1 MTFAHRKLLVA
12 STLASAAFMALAQTP
27 APPAAPPAPTAV
39 DAQPAP
45 GTPRAGGAD
54 RRDPAVMQQ
63 RMEQGLAREKARLQI
78 TAAQEPAW
86 NAFTAAIRPDPAQ
99 WARMQA
105 ERGEW
110 AKLTTPERIDRMRAE
125 RNQRDAEI
133 DRRGDATK
141 TFYAALTP
149 AQQKLFDERPM
160 MHGGPGSPD
169 GKGGPGH
176 GHGPHGEHGAPA
188 APGAAAVPGAR

>member
-1 MTFAHRKLLVA
+1 MTFAPRKLLVA
-12 STLASAAFMALAQTP
+12 SVLASAAFMAAAQTP
-27 APPAAPPAPTAV
+27 PPPAAPPTPVAG

-45 GTPRAGGAD
+45 GTARAGGAD
-54 RRDPAVMQQ
+54 RRDPAAMQQ

-99 WARMQA
+99 RARMQA

-125 RNQRDAEI
+125 RSQRDAEI

-160 MHGGPGSPD
+160 VHGGPG
-169 GKGGPGH
+169 GKDGPGH
-176 GHGPHGEHGAPA
+176 GHGPRGERGAPPV
-188 APGAAAVPGAR
+188 PGAAVAPGTR

>member
-1 MTFAHRKLLVA
+1 MTFAPRKLLVA
-12 STLASAAFMALAQTP
+12 SALASAAFMALAQTP
-27 APPAAPPAPTAV
+27 PPPAAPPTPMAG

-45 GTPRAGGAD
+45 GTPRAGGAE
-54 RRDPAVMQQ
+54 RRDPAAMQQ

-86 NAFTAAIRPDPAQ
+86 NAFTTAIRPDPAQ
-99 WARMQA
+99 RARMQA

-125 RNQRDAEI
+125 RSQRDAEI

-160 MHGGPGSPD
+160 MHGGPG

-176 GHGPHGEHGAPA
+176 GHGPRGERGAPPV
-188 APGAAAVPGAR
+188 PGAAVAPGTR

>member
-1 MTFAHRKLLVA
+1 MTFAPRKLLVA
-12 STLASAAFMALAQTP
+12 SALASAAFMALAQTP
-27 APPAAPPAPTAV
+27 PPPAAPPTPMAG

-45 GTPRAGGAD
+45 GTPRAGGAE
-54 RRDPAVMQQ
+54 RRDPAAMQQ

-86 NAFTAAIRPDPAQ
+86 NAFTTAIRPDPAQ
-99 WARMQA
+99 RARMQA

-125 RNQRDAEI
+125 RGQRDAEI

-160 MHGGPGSPD
+160 MHGGPG

-176 GHGPHGEHGAPA
+176 GHGPRGERGAPPV
-188 APGAAAVPGAR
+188 PGAAVAPGTR

>member
-1 MTFAHRKLLVA
+1 MTFAPRKLLVA
-12 STLASAAFMALAQTP
+12 SALASAAFMALAQTP
-27 APPAAPPAPTAV
+27 PPPAAPPTPMAG

-45 GTPRAGGAD
+45 GTPRAGGAE
-54 RRDPAVMQQ
+54 RRDPAAMQQ

-86 NAFTAAIRPDPAQ
+86 NAFTTAIRPDPAQ
-99 WARMQA
+99 RARMQA

-125 RNQRDAEI
+125 RSQRDAEI

-160 MHGGPGSPD
+160 MHGGPG
-169 GKGGPGH
+169 GKGGPGQ
-176 GHGPHGEHGAPA
+176 GHGPRGERGAPPV
-188 APGAAAVPGAR
+188 PGAAVAPGTR

>member
-1 MTFAHRKLLVA
+1 MTFASRKLLVA
-12 STLASAAFMALAQTP
+12 SVLASAAFMAAAQTP
-27 APPAAPPAPTAV
+27 PPPAAAPTPMAA

-45 GTPRAGGAD
+45 GTPRAGGAE
-54 RRDPAVMQQ
+54 RRDPAAMQQ

-86 NAFTAAIRPDPAQ
+86 TAFTTAIRPDPAQ
-99 WARMQA
+99 RARMHA

-125 RNQRDAEI
+125 RTQRDAES
-133 DRRGDATK
+133 DRRGEATK

-149 AQQKLFDERPM
+149 AQQKLFDARPM
-160 MHGGPGSPD
+160 MMHG

-176 GHGPHGEHGAPA
+176 GPHGERGGPG
-188 APGAAAVPGAR
+188 APGAPVAPATR

>member
-1 MTFAHRKLLVA
+1 MTFAPRKLLVA
-12 STLASAAFMALAQTP
+12 SVLASAAFMAAAQTP
-27 APPAAPPAPTAV
+27 PPPAAPPTPVAG

-45 GTPRAGGAD
+45 GTARASGAD
-54 RRDPAVMQQ
+54 RRDPAAMQQ

-99 WARMQA
+99 RARMQA

-125 RNQRDAEI
+125 RSQRDAEI

-160 MHGGPGSPD
+160 VHGGPG
-169 GKGGPGH
+169 GKDGPGH
-176 GHGPHGEHGAPA
+176 GHGPRGERGAPPV
-188 APGAAAVPGAR
+188 PGAAVAPGTR

>member
-1 MTFAHRKLLVA
+1 
-12 STLASAAFMALAQTP
+12 MAG
-27 APPAAPPAPTAV
+27 

-45 GTPRAGGAD
+45 GTPGAG
-54 RRDPAVMQQ
+54 RRDPAALQQ

-86 NAFTAAIRPDPAQ
+86 NAFTTAIRPDPAQ
-99 WARMQA
+99 RARMHA

-125 RNQRDAEI
+125 RTQRDAEI
-133 DRRGDATK
+133 DRRGEATK

-160 MHGGPGSPD
+160 MHGGPG

-176 GHGPHGEHGAPA
+176 GRDHGPRGERGAP
-188 APGAAAVPGAR
+188 AVPGAAVAPGTR

>member
-1 MTFAHRKLLVA
+1 MTFAPRKLLVA
-12 STLASAAFMALAQTP
+12 SALASAAFMALAQTP
-27 APPAAPPAPTAV
+27 PPPAAPPTPMAG

-45 GTPRAGGAD
+45 GTPRAGGTE
-54 RRDPAVMQQ
+54 RRDPAAMQQ

-86 NAFTAAIRPDPAQ
+86 NAFTTAIRPDPAQ
-99 WARMQA
+99 RARMQA

-125 RNQRDAEI
+125 RSQRDAEI

-160 MHGGPGSPD
+160 MHGGPG

-176 GHGPHGEHGAPA
+176 GHGPRGERGAPPV
-188 APGAAAVPGAR
+188 PGAAVAPGTR